1 MYIIINT
8 AIIALQFI
16 AVFSLL
22 SMVCITN
29 PELSAGETIGQWVWF
44 WKTVPF
50 SVGCIVTACLLQ
62 LLRKDPLKNVLL
74 FPYFLVYVV
83 WGLILL
89 GAIEVVWGVGQ
100 LYGLADSRHSRYVIT
115 GSFFNPGPFAGYLA
129 MVLPLCFHL
138 YLRYSGWKYLDL
150 LHKMEKIAAST
161 VGILIL
167 CILPATMSRS
177 AWVAA
182 ALSCAWVWYMHR
194 DKRKWKIILRRY
206 RKRCFVWCVGM
217 LLTLLLVTVAI
228 FYLKPYSALGRLFMW
243 KITSMAIANH
253 PWGCQAGF
261 AFAYG
266 EAQSLYFISGTHAAW
281 EERVAGSPEYAF
293 NEYLELALVHGLA
306 ICLLVLLVI
315 GVCFRRGV
323 RLERFGACG
332 AIISLLVFSFSSY
345 PMHLPG
351 FIIAGVCLL
360 FACGP
365 GDIIGKLVIV
375 FVGFMLWS
383 GGYGER
389 WQNEEDACRRWMNAR
404 IIYRSGAYEPANKAY
419 NELYPYLKERDD
431 FLFEYGHC
439 LHKSEHYEESNI
451 YLEKALQYCND
462 PMILNIMGK
471 NCQAMGDY
479 KSAETFFLQS
489 TARLPGRI
497 YPYYLLAR
505 LYADPEYQNK
515 EKFNEMKWYVMNR
528 KPKVHSTAIEE
539 MRKELMEVAMR
550 WDNESKTEY

>member
-1 MYIIINT
+1 M
-8 AIIALQFI
+8 QFI
-16 AVFSLL
+16 AVFLLL
-22 SMVCITN
+22 SLVCVTN

-44 WKTVPF
+44 CKTVPF

-62 LLRKDPLKNVLL
+62 LSGKDPLKNVLL
-74 FPYFLVYVV
+74 FPHFFVYAV

-89 GAIEVVWGVGQ
+89 GAIEVVWGVSQ

-138 YLRYSGWKYLDL
+138 YLRRSGWKDLAL
-150 LHKMEKIAAST
+150 LHKTEKITATT
-161 VGILIL
+161 VGILTL

-182 ALSCAWVWYMHR
+182 ALSCAWVLYMHR

-206 RKRCFVWCVGM
+206 RKRFIVWCVGM
-217 LLTLLLVTVAI
+217 LLTLLLVVVVI
-228 FYLKPYSALGRLFMW
+228 FFLKPDSALGRLFIW
-243 KITSMAIANH
+243 KITSMAIVNH

-306 ICLLVLLVI
+306 ISLLVLLAI
-315 GVCFRRGV
+315 GVCIWRGV
-323 RLERFGACG
+323 KLKRFGVCG

-360 FACGP
+360 LACGA
-365 GDIIGKLVIV
+365 GDIIGKSVIV
-375 FVGFMLWS
+375 FVGIILWS

-389 WQNEEDACRRWMNAR
+389 CKNEEDACRRWMNAR
-404 IIYRSGAYEPANKAY
+404 IIYRSGAYEPANKAF
-419 NELYPYLKERDD
+419 NELYPYLKEKDE

-471 NCQAMGDY
+471 NCQAMEDY
-479 KSAETFFLQS
+479 KSAEALFMQS
-489 TARLPGRI
+489 IARLPGRI

-515 EKFNEMKWYVMNR
+515 EKFNEMKWNVMNR

-539 MRKELMEVAMR
+539 MRKELMEVAIR
-550 WDNESKTEY
+550 WGNESKTEY